1 MKNPLES
8 IKNSALRVGL
18 RVGLIASLFG
28 INLEPVIATEYS
40 ELLNTHS
47 KTIEKNKKI
56 QESFHLEPGHSKQGK
71 IEKDNGNSVV
81 YTLSAEK
88 NTIINTVVL
97 ENQNAVTLENQ
108 SIQKTIYQDG
118 YDEMISMN
126 TIVNHKPD
134 GVPESIHIT
143 FPSGEILIITN
154 HNATEYEK
162 DSVPDVDGTMR
173 PVTDFTGKDLNTS
186 AHIGYEFKYPTAHIK
201 NKLVTDLEQQLKNDP
216 NLIRTMFVAQTQQ
229 YSKLLQEVQQSMIK

>member
-8 IKNSALRVGL
+8 IKKTVL

-28 INLEPVIATEYS
+28 TNLESVTANEYS
-40 ELLNTHS
+40 ELLNNHS
-47 KTIEKNKKI
+47 KTIEKNQKI
-56 QESFHLEPGHSKQGK
+56 QESFHLESGHSKQGK
-71 IEKDNGNSVV
+71 IEKDNGGSVV
-81 YTLSAEK
+81 YTLSSEK

-97 ENQNAVTLENQ
+97 ENQNSSILEKQ

-118 YDEMISMN
+118 YDEMITRN

-134 GVPESIHIT
+134 GVPESVHIT

-154 HNATEYEK
+154 HHATEYEK
-162 DSVPDVDGTMR
+162 DSVLDADGTMR
-173 PVTDFTGKDLNTS
+173 PITDFTGKDLSTS

-229 YSKLLQEVQQSMIK
+229 YSKLLQEIQQSMVK